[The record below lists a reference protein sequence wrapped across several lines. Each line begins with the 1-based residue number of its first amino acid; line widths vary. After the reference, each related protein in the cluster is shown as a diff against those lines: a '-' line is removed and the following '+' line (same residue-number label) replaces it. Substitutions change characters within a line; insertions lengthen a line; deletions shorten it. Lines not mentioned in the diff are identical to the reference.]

1 MVMIE
6 ITGNGSDLLG
16 RRQPRKEF
24 ANEDFP
30 VPEAPKTTIL
40 VRSFK
45 FYLVLDLDF
54 NFLIEEELLR
64 ETELITFRGKTHGRP
79 DTPRGYMLF
88 AINFCKDIRDLN
100 FDF

>member
-40 VRSFK
+40 VKSFK

-54 NFLIEEELLR
+54 NFSIEEELLR
-64 ETELITFRGKTHGRP
+64 VTGIDYPSRENTWKARYTKRIYALCNQ
-79 DTPRGYMLF
+79 L
-88 AINFCKDIRDLN
+88 L
-100 FDF
+100 